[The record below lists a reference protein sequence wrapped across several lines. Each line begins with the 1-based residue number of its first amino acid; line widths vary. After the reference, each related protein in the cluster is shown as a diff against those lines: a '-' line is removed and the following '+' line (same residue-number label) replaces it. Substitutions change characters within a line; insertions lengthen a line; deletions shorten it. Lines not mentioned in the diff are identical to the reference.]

1 MLPPPI
7 SHWLSAFSLRN
18 LNRVS
23 CLVRPSP
30 LPAPRNSHT
39 RSGMELKAVVSA
51 LEKLAPPSLAES
63 WDNVGLLVE
72 PSPPFAVRSVL
83 LTNDLTEAVLEEAL
97 AKKVDFIVSYHPPIF
112 RALKRLTGGWKER
125 VIVKAVEGR
134 VALYSPHTACDCV
147 SGGVNDWLAKAI
159 GPASVSPLSHSLSAQ
174 FPGAWAHR
182 VEFSVGSEA
191 DLGSI
196 LAELNSLQGV
206 DVHYHTAR
214 GAGASVLRNLHLP
227 SRYFFALWIHNE
239 GSRSTAPE
247 DSTDRPQGGADVRGT
262 ADSPADL
269 SSPYPGGARPAGGRP
284 PGSSWSGAGEQT
296 RVSVNCMA
304 PALTRTM
311 KLLARESA
319 IYRTVQVLQL
329 NKPPVPDAGP
339 GRICTLSDPVTIA
352 TAVQRIKT
360 HLRLS
365 HVRLA
370 LGARCTLDSLVLSV
384 AVCAGSGSSV
394 LNGVPADLFLTG
406 EMSHHDVLD
415 AVAVGTSVVLCDH
428 SNSERGFLSELK
440 EALTGQLEGK
450 VKVQLSETDR
460 DPLEIV

>member
-1 MLPPPI
+1 MKFGSIEQSSVPDAVLSLQEPSTRFHRNFEQQDTPSRMLPPPI

-214 GAGASVLRNLHLP
+214 
-227 SRYFFALWIHNE
+227 
-239 GSRSTAPE
+239 
-247 DSTDRPQGGADVRGT
+247 
-262 ADSPADL
+262 
-269 SSPYPGGARPAGGRP
+269 
-284 PGSSWSGAGEQT
+284 SGAGEQT

>member
-1 MLPPPI
+1 MLLLLPPI
-7 SHWLSAFSLRN
+7 SRCLSAFSLRN
-18 LNRVS
+18 SNRVR
-23 CLVRPSP
+23 CLVHPSS
-30 LPAPRNSHT
+30 LILRPRNSRTH
-39 RSGMELKAVVSA
+39 SGMELRAVVSA

-72 PSPPFAVRSVL
+72 PSPPLIVRSML

-97 AKKVDFIVSYHPPIF
+97 AKKADFILSYHPPIF
-112 RALKRLTGGWKER
+112 KALKRLRSTGGWKER
-125 VIVKAVEGR
+125 VIVKALEGR
-134 VALYSPHTACDCV
+134 VAVYSPHTACDCV

-182 VEFSVGSEA
+182 LEFSVGSET

-196 LAELNSLQGV
+196 LAELNSLQGAA
-206 DVHYHTAR
+206 VHSHTAR
-214 GAGASVLRNLHLP
+214 
-227 SRYFFALWIHNE
+227 
-239 GSRSTAPE
+239 
-247 DSTDRPQGGADVRGT
+247 
-262 ADSPADL
+262 
-269 SSPYPGGARPAGGRP
+269 SS
-284 PGSSWSGAGEQT
+284 SGEQT
-296 RVSVNCMA
+296 RVSVNCTA
-304 PALTRTM
+304 PALTQTM
-311 KLLARESA
+311 QLLSRESA
-319 IYRTVQVLQL
+319 IYRTLQVLQL
-329 NKPPVPDAGP
+329 SKPPIPDAGP
-339 GRICTLSDPVTIA
+339 GRMCTLNDPVTIA

-370 LGARCTLDSLVLSV
+370 LGAHCTLDSLVKSM

-394 LNGVPADLFLTG
+394 LNGVAADLYLTG

-428 SNSERGFLSELK
+428 SNSERGFLSELR
-440 EALTGQLEGK
+440 EALTGQLQGK
-450 VKVQLSETDR
+450 VEVQLSETDR